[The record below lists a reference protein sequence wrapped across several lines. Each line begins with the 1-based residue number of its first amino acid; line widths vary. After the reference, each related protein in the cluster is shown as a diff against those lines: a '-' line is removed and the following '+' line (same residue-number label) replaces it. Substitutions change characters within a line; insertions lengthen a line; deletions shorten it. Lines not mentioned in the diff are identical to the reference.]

1 MLSYLKSL
9 RNLPNG
15 VKYYFI
21 MQIVMGIGSGIWNL
35 NINYYLESRGFG
47 TSEIGRIVA
56 VGSVTT
62 ALFSILS
69 GYLCD
74 KYGYKRNIITGCIL
88 KTAAMFSLYFFI
100 PQNTVY
106 IILFING
113 IGDSMILTCSYP
125 YITSMAEEKDKS
137 TVYTLLFSCLMFSL
151 FLGNTFGG
159 FLLNYLPK
167 VNRYENSILVSAV
180 LTGAALIMLRMLPV
194 TTKSRNMGVKL
205 YIPFQRSVLS
215 YLFFDF
221 LGYASYFLSYSMLNL
236 ISRDFIGIPEQSTG
250 LVLGALSVMSSI
262 AVFIVPPVVRIS
274 GRVRLCMVI
283 LVVLTGLYILMS
295 FMGGYVFI
303 IFSILT
309 AFLSNM
315 LPGVLDGPMLNRIP
329 EGEKGG
335 FSGLRVLVNN
345 IGTSL
350 GTTAAGNLL
359 SVDNGTAI
367 IYLITA
373 FLLFIQV
380 LVFVFGFMNVLK
392 E

>member
-1 MLSYLKSL
+1 MRSYLKSL
-9 RNLPNG
+9 KNLPFG
-15 VKYYFI
+15 VKYFFLI
-21 MQIVMGIGSGIWNL
+21 QIIMGIGTGIWNF

-74 KYGYKRNIITGCIL
+74 RYGYKKNIITGCLL
-88 KTAAMFSLYFFI
+88 KTAAMFSVYFLV
-100 PQNTVY
+100 PENTVY

-113 IGDSMILTCSYP
+113 IGDSMILTSSYP
-125 YITSMAEEKDKS
+125 YITSMVGDEEKS
-137 TVYTLLFSCLMFSL
+137 TAYTLLFSCTMFSF
-151 FLGNTFGG
+151 FLGNTSGG
-159 FLLNYLPK
+159 FLLTLWSK
-167 VNRYENSILVSAV
+167 ASRYENSILVSAV
-180 LTGAALIMLRMLPV
+180 LVGTALLMLRLLPG
-194 TTKSRNMGVKL
+194 TTANRNIGIKI
-205 YIPFQRSVLS
+205 YIPGQRSVLS

-221 LGYASYFLSYSMLNL
+221 MGYAGYFLSYSMLNL
-236 ISRDFIGIPEQSTG
+236 ICRDFIGIPEHKTG

-262 AVFIVPPVVRIS
+262 AVFLVPPAAS
-274 GRVRLCMVI
+274 KFGRVKLGMVI

-303 IFSILT
+303 IFAILT
-309 AFLSNM
+309 ALLSNM
-315 LPGVLDGPMLNRIP
+315 IPGVVDGPMLNRIP

-345 IGTSL
+345 MGTSL
-350 GTTAAGNLL
+350 GITAAGSLL
-359 SVDNGTAI
+359 SVDNGIAI

-373 FLLFIQV
+373 FLLLMQV
-380 LVFVFGFMNVLK
+380 LVFAFGFMNYI